1 MSRSKATKKSKSS
14 SLDDGAGPTR
24 HANEDDE
31 MLPVEEM
38 DFHMWSELE
47 DDICGAT
54 RASKSQ
60 PEDKV
65 QNEEDDDLL
74 DGYESDNGDYGP
86 LSDSEDEHQ
95 FNKMSHALGGQ
106 MFSEGTEPIELR
118 KGIMFK
124 NFREFV
130 WALKDYYI

>member
-14 SLDDGAGPTR
+14 ILDDGAGPTR
-24 HANEDDE
+24 HADEDDD
-31 MLPVEEM
+31 MQPVEEM
-38 DFHMWSELE
+38 DCHMWSESE

-65 QNEEDDDLL
+65 RNEEDDDLL
-74 DGYESDNGDYGP
+74 GGYESDNGDYGP

-106 MFSEGTEPIELR
+106 MFREGYRTNRIKR
-118 KGIMFK
+118 G
-124 NFREFV
+124 NNVQEF
-130 WALKDYYI
+130 